1 MKFHDIKRAF
11 QESRKFQNDIIYFTQ
26 TYCVDF
32 KLNDSQIGYLH
43 KIADGNDSLINESIS
58 HIQELNLSFALWK
71 MLVSPYTSIVFMSSD
86 NKTKNLTV
94 QKFREMMDRLT
105 MSSTIFKFVLKCN
118 LKYEIWLPNNSSI
131 LFGDYSNFK
140 YKLRGRNFNILIL
153 DNFSSFSKQNEFL
166 QFVVPVVTSSKN
178 NKIIG
183 LNNDRT

>member
-1 MKFHDIKRAF
+1 
-11 QESRKFQNDIIYFTQ
+11 
-26 TYCVDF
+26 
-32 KLNDSQIGYLH
+32 
-43 KIADGNDSLINESIS
+43 
-58 HIQELNLSFALWK
+58 
-71 MLVSPYTSIVFMSSD
+71 MSSD
-86 NKTKNLTV
+86 NKTKNLAV
-94 QKFREMMDRLT
+94 QKFREMMDSLA

-118 LKYEIWLPNNSSI
+118 LKYEIWLSNNSSI

-153 DNFSSFSKQNEFL
+153 DNFSSFNKQNEFL